1 MRPLRQMWARPARR
15 LAHRGC
21 DTGGGRGRIYTR
33 RPLRPARLHRNRTS
47 AGLRVGVR
55 AAAVTAIAASFAV
68 PLLRKRL
75 KIPAAATV
83 ATTVAGPVGT
93 AVLFPRTK
101 TRDAILFAQQMWAF
115 TVVHELPYDDPDALR
130 RRLKVRYPI
139 AADRVIGLGRLPNAR
154 LQRWLAKPEGPTP
167 LDRFLSFAHWAWFM
181 EPHASLLFIL
191 TRDNPKFARAARQM
205 AAAYDLGC
213 AGYFAVPTAPPWWA
227 AENGYTGD
235 ERIERLMERVG
246 EDVWGDVWPH
256 LYKTFG
262 GNPWAAMPSLH
273 FGASVLAAILLS
285 ESSRTAGAVGW
296 AYAGVLGFALVHL
309 GEHYVLDLL
318 AGLGLVVAV
327 RKGEP
332 LAEPLALALS
342 DGIQRL
348 ERIANA

>member
-1 MRPLRQMWARPARR
+1 MRLQRQMCARPARS
-15 LAHRGC
+15 LASAVGKP
-21 DTGGGRGRIYTR
+21 GPGRRRIYTR
-33 RPLRPARLHRNRTS
+33 RALRPASLQRKRTS

-55 AAAVTAIAASFAV
+55 AAGVAMIAASVAI

-75 KIPAAATV
+75 RVPAPVTVAAA
-83 ATTVAGPVGT
+83 AAGPVGT

-101 TRDAILFAQQMWAF
+101 TRDAALFLQQMWAF
-115 TVVHELPYDDPDALR
+115 TMVHEIPYDDPEALR

-139 AADRVIGLGRLPNAR
+139 VVDRIIGGGKLPNAR
-154 LQRWLAKPEGPTP
+154 LQKWFAREDGPTHF
-167 LDRFLSFAHWAWFM
+167 DRFLSFAHWAWFL

-213 AGYFAVPTAPPWWA
+213 VGYFAVPTAPPWWA

-235 ERIERLMERVG
+235 EKVARLMERVG
-246 EDVWGDVWPH
+246 QDVWGPVWPH
-256 LYKTFG
+256 LYKAAG

-296 AYAGVLGFALVHL
+296 AYAGVLGVALVHL

-318 AGLGLVVAV
+318 AGLALVGIV

-332 LAEPLALALS
+332 LVEPFALALS

-348 ERIANA
+348 ERVANA

>member
-1 MRPLRQMWARPARR
+1 MPA
-15 LAHRGC
+15 
-21 DTGGGRGRIYTR
+21 
-33 RPLRPARLHRNRTS
+33 ARLHGKRTS
-47 AGLRVGVR
+47 AGLRV
-55 AAAVTAIAASFAV
+55 AAGAAIAASVAL

-75 KIPAAATV
+75 RLPAAVTTA
-83 ATTVAGPVGT
+83 ATVAGPVGT

-101 TRDAILFAQQMWAF
+101 TRDAVLFAQQMWAF
-115 TVVHELPYDDPDALR
+115 TIVHEIPYDDPDGLR

-139 AADRVIGLGRLPNAR
+139 KADRAIGLGKLPNAR
-154 LQRWLAKPEGPTP
+154 LQRWLAKPEGSTA
-167 LDRFLSFAHWAWFM
+167 LDRFLSFVHWAWFL

-191 TRDNPKFARAARQM
+191 TRDNPRFARAARQM

-227 AENGYTGD
+227 AENGYMGD
-235 ERIERLMERVG
+235 EKVERLMERVG
-246 EDVWGDVWPH
+246 KDVWGDAWPA
-256 LYKTFG
+256 LYRTFG

-273 FGASVLAAILLS
+273 FGASVLAAMLLS
-285 ESSRTAGAVGW
+285 ESSRPAGAVGW
-296 AYAGVLGFALVHL
+296 TYAGILGFALVYL

-342 DGIQRL
+342 DGIQKL
-348 ERIANA
+348 ERLANG